1 MAQNYINSAEIKIS
15 TTEKKKVAKQ
25 KFFLIYMISLS
36 HSLKLISVFSYSVPM
51 VRFILT
57 TSFVLQFILTVFKLR
72 MVVRKERIYSQEEQ
86 SWTSRLYLYSIT

>member
-1 MAQNYINSAEIKIS
+1 
-15 TTEKKKVAKQ
+15 
-25 KFFLIYMISLS
+25 MISLS

-86 SWTSRLYLYSIT
+86 S